1 MKISVIIPIYNVEPY
16 IVRCAESVFRQ
27 DLSESEYEVIFVN
40 DGSKDRSMEM
50 LQNFLDTCGKQ
61 NFKVVNK
68 KNGGLSSARNV
79 GIEHANGDYLW
90 FVDSDDW
97 IEPNCLGTIQ
107 NRIKETCTDIIF
119 VYADDIVG
127 KKKYIRGKYENY
139 GVIGGKEYLLKYK
152 RYNCAQFYI
161 VRKILLNQHDIRFY
175 EGIMHEDNEY
185 SHRML
190 YHAQSVTNVKG
201 VFYHFFRHEGS
212 ITTTP
217 NPKKLRDLILI
228 AHNYVRY
235 ADDIPQCDRHLF
247 YNVVGNNVNQAMF
260 ECEKYDNDVKNEI
273 NKLISDGD
281 FAKYLVRS
289 SIMKYKVEGLLFYLF
304 PAFPL
309 KIYDFLQTFNS
320 DKGGQKKAIQYVVNL

>member
-139 GVIGGKEYLLKYK
+139 GVIRSEEHTSEL
-152 RYNCAQFYI
+152 
-161 VRKILLNQHDIRFY
+161 
-175 EGIMHEDNEY
+175 
-185 SHRML
+185 
-190 YHAQSVTNVKG
+190 QS
-201 VFYHFFRHEGS
+201 RE
-212 ITTTP
+212 
-217 NPKKLRDLILI
+217 
-228 AHNYVRY
+228 
-235 ADDIPQCDRHLF
+235 
-247 YNVVGNNVNQAMF
+247 
-260 ECEKYDNDVKNEI
+260 
-273 NKLISDGD
+273 
-281 FAKYLVRS
+281 
-289 SIMKYKVEGLLFYLF
+289 
-304 PAFPL
+304 
-309 KIYDFLQTFNS
+309 
-320 DKGGQKKAIQYVVNL
+320 